1 MTVVRIRPGPV
12 LGTVR
17 APSSKSYTHRALMVG
32 HLSGRSFTVDR
43 PLDADDTRATA
54 AALTRLGSRVS
65 REAHTWRLRPASGT
79 RRGPV
84 RVDCRE
90 SGTTLRFMSALA
102 ALKDSPVVLTGS
114 SRLAER
120 PIDELLHVLTQLG
133 ARCRRTGSR
142 GLPIEIQGPIHGG
155 TVALDASRSSQF
167 ASALLLVLPS
177 LDEDSTLEL
186 RGRVVSEPYLAA
198 TLAVLAFHG
207 IAVELRDRRFRIP
220 GRQTFR
226 GSRFRVPGD
235 ASSAAYLWAAAPL
248 GGGAVRVRGIAR
260 TWPQADLVVLDLL
273 DRTGASVRAHPDG
286 ATVTADVRRPFRIDL
301 TDAPDLYSLAGVLA
315 ATVPGKSQVL
325 GARHVIWKESD
336 RRTGTARL
344 ARQLGARVRSSR
356 FGLEIEGTVSP
367 RAVAVSDATD
377 HRMVMSAAV
386 GALAASRPSHVGRAE
401 SVRKSF
407 PGFWDA
413 LTELSRGRQRW

>member
-17 APSSKSYTHRALMVG
+17 APSSKSYTHRALVVG
-32 HLSGRSFTVDR
+32 HLSGRPFAVHR
-43 PLDADDTRATA
+43 PLDAEDTRVTATA
-54 AALTRLGSRVS
+54 LGRLGSRVS
-65 REAHTWRLRPASGT
+65 REAHAWHVRPAAGI

-84 RVDCRE
+84 RLDCRE
-90 SGTTLRFMSALA
+90 SGTTLRFMAALA
-102 ALKDSPVVLTGS
+102 ALEDAPVVLTGS
-114 SRLAER
+114 PRLAER
-120 PIDELLHVLTQLG
+120 PIDELLRALTRLG
-133 ARCRRTGSR
+133 ARCRHTGSG
-142 GLPIEIQGPIHGG
+142 GLPVEIQGPIHGG
-155 TVALDASRSSQF
+155 TVSLDASQSSQF

-186 RGRVVSEPYLAA
+186 RGSVVSEPYLAA

-220 GRQTFR
+220 GRQMPR

-248 GGGAVRVRGIAR
+248 GGGTVRVRGIAR
-260 TWPQADLVVLDLL
+260 AWPQADLAVLDLL
-273 DRTGASVRAHPDG
+273 QKTGASLRTHPDG
-286 ATVTADVRRPFRIDL
+286 ATVSANVRRPFRIDL

-336 RRTGTARL
+336 RRAGTARL
-344 ARQLGARVRSSR
+344 ARQLGARVRSFR
-356 FGLEIEGTVSP
+356 FGLEIEGTASP
-367 RAVAVSDATD
+367 SAISLSDATD